1 MFNSLKNKEKEE
13 LLPEHIG
20 IIMDGNGRW
29 AKKKGK
35 PRIFGHKAG
44 MDSLKDVAVH
54 GARRGIKVMTV
65 YAFSTENWTRPVDEV
80 KFIMSL
86 PIDFYSKYVPVL
98 KEENIQIR
106 MIGEREGLPKATL
119 DSIDRATEETYENNG
134 MILNFAMNYGGRRDI
149 VLAIQALAKSGQD
162 LSSLTEEE
170 LSKHLQT
177 AVLPENLRDPDLII
191 RTSGEQR
198 MSNFLTWQSAYS
210 ELYFAQTAWPD
221 FDEEEL
227 DKAISAFQSVTA
239 DMEESN
245 NDATN
250 YYRCSCRRNFFSP
263 LASRRSLLS
272 NLSRFACYHCD
283 ARVVSDVQASIIII

>member
-1 MFNSLKNKEKEE
+1 MFKFRKKSHQEVLDNIPN
-13 LLPEHIG
+13 HIG

-29 AKKKGK
+29 AKKRLQ
-35 PRIFGHKAG
+35 PRVMGHKAG
-44 MDSLKDVAVH
+44 MDALQ
-54 GARRGIKVMTV
+54 KVTIEASQLGVKVLTV
-65 YAFSTENWTRPVDEV
+65 YAFSTENWSRPQDEV

-119 DSIDRATEETYENNG
+119 DSIDRAAQETSENDG
-134 MILNFAMNYGGRRDI
+134 MILNFAMNYGGRRDNI
-149 VLAIQALAKSGQD
+149 LAIQELAKSGQD
-162 LSSLTEEE
+162 LSLLTEDE
-170 LSKHLQT
+170 LSKLLQT

-221 FDEEEL
+221 FDDKEL
-227 DKAISAFQSVTA
+227 DKAISAFQKR
-239 DMEESN
+239 D
-245 NDATN
+245 
-250 YYRCSCRRNFFSP
+250 RR
-263 LASRRSLLS
+263 
-272 NLSRFACYHCD
+272 YGG
-283 ARVVSDVQASIIII
+283 VK